1 MARAA
6 GNAGRQAARLGL
18 LIGLAACAVIESP
31 PGGPPDFEAPVVAAV
46 RPDSGAIV
54 PGFEGAARIE
64 FNEVISEQSGGGL
77 DKLVELSPRP
87 TELDVSWKRDAIELK
102 PKPEWI
108 DGVIYRIVLLPG
120 IADLRNNRMEEGIT
134 VVFTTGGEIPATT
147 LSGAVLNWEDNRVG
161 QGALIEAILLPDSL
175 AYVTRADSTGDYEM
189 AQVPRGEYLL
199 VATIDQNNNGERD
212 SREAFDS
219 VTIALDSAASEVLW
233 AFARDT
239 TGPTLRDLVQADSQ
253 TIRLEFTQKLA
264 QGAPQPSAVAVWELP
279 DTVPVPID
287 TVWSERAYESVR
299 AAEQAARD
307 SAAAA
312 AAAAS
317 DTLAPADTAESPPP
331 PPQPPAQAVAEE
343 DEPSGNAALL
353 LQRPALS
360 ATWYIRMPGPIPP
373 GRYLVGATA
382 VNLSG
387 VAAESQRLLIV
398 EAPPDST

>member
-6 GNAGRQAARLGL
+6 RDAGREAARLGL
-18 LIGLAACAVIESP
+18 LIAVTACAVIEDP
-31 PGGPPDFEAPVVAAV
+31 PGGPPDYAAPTVATVV
-46 RPDSGAIV
+46 PDSGAVV
-54 PGFEGAARIE
+54 PDLDKPLRIE
-64 FNEVISEQSGGGL
+64 FDEVISEQSGGGL
-77 DKLVELSPRP
+77 DKLVRFSPRVR
-87 TELDVSWKRDAIELK
+87 ELKVEWKRNAIEIR
-102 PKPEWI
+102 PK
-108 DGVIYRIVLLPG
+108 DGWRQNAVYRVVLLPG
-120 IADLRNNRMEEGIT
+120 VADLRNNRMEAGRT
-134 VVFTTGGEIPATT
+134 VVFTTGGEIPQTSLT
-147 LSGAVLNWEDNRVG
+147 GVVLDWEGGRVG
-161 QGALIEAILLPDSL
+161 RLALVEAILLPDSL
-175 AYVTRADSTGDYEM
+175 VYTAQADSTGEFTLTEI
-189 AQVPRGEYLL
+189 PRGQYLV
-199 VATIDQNNNGERD
+199 VATIDANSSRLRE

-279 DTVPVPID
+279 DTVPLPID

-343 DEPSGNAALL
+343 DEPTGNAALL

-382 VNLSG
+382 ENLSG

>member
-1 MARAA
+1 VAGATSSTRRKAA
-6 GNAGRQAARLGL
+6 GLGL
-18 LIGLAACAVIESP
+18 LTLGWVGCAKIEDP
-31 PGGPPDFEAPVVAAV
+31 PGGPPDFAPPVLLSVV
-46 RPDSGAIV
+46 PDSGTV
-54 PGFEGAARIE
+54 VDGFDDDLEFQ
-64 FNEVISEQSGGGL
+64 FNEVISERSGGGL
-77 DKLVELSPRP
+77 DELVELSPRP
-87 TELDVSWKRDAIELK
+87 EQLDVSWKRDAIELK

-108 DGVIYRIVLLPG
+108 DGVVYRIVLLPG

-134 VVFTTGGEIPATT
+134 VVFTTGGEIPPTT

-175 AYVTRADSTGDYEM
+175 AYVTRADSTGDFEM

-239 TGPTLRDLVQADSQ
+239 TGPSLRDLVQADSQ

-279 DTVPVPID
+279 DTVPIPID

-312 AAAAS
+312 AAAS
-317 DTLAPADTAESPPP
+317 DTLAPADTAEAPPP
-331 PPQPPAQAVAEE
+331 PPPAQAVAEE
-343 DEPSGNAALL
+343 GEPTGNAALL

-382 VNLSG
+382 ENLSG

>member
-1 MARAA
+1 
-6 GNAGRQAARLGL
+6 
-18 LIGLAACAVIESP
+18 V
-31 PGGPPDFEAPVVAAV
+31 V

-87 TELDVSWKRDAIELK
+87 EELDVSWKRNAIELK

-108 DGVIYRIVLLPG
+108 DGAVYRIVLLPG

-147 LSGAVLNWEDNRVG
+147 LSGAVLDWEDNRVG

-175 AYVTRADSTGDYEM
+175 AYVTRADSTGDFEM

-233 AFARDT
+233 TFVRDT

-253 TIRLEFTQKLA
+253 TIRLDFTQKLA
-264 QGAPQPSAVAVWELP
+264 RGAPQPAAVAVWELP

-312 AAAAS
+312 AAAT
-317 DTLAPADTAESPPP
+317 DTLAPADTAEAPPP
-331 PPQPPAQAVAEE
+331 PPPPAQATTEE
-343 DEPSGNAALL
+343 EEPTGNEALL
-353 LQRPALS
+353 LQRPKLS
-360 ATWYIRMPGPIPP
+360 ATWYIRLLGPIPP

-382 VNLSG
+382 ENLSG
-387 VAAESQRLLIV
+387 VVAESRRLLVV

>member
-1 MARAA
+1 M
-6 GNAGRQAARLGL
+6 
-18 LIGLAACAVIESP
+18 EDP

-77 DKLVELSPRP
+77 DNLIELSPRP
-87 TELDVSWKRDAIELK
+87 EELDVSWKRNAIEVK
-102 PKPEWI
+102 PKPEWVE
-108 DGVIYRIVLLPG
+108 GAIYRIVLRPG
-120 IADLRNNRMEEGIT
+120 IADLRNNRMEDGIT
-134 VVFTTGGEIPATT
+134 VVFTTGGEIPSTE
-147 LSGAVLNWEDNRVG
+147 LSGAVLNWEEGRVG

-175 AYVTRADSTGDYEM
+175 AYVTRADSAGDFEM
-189 AQVPRGEYLL
+189 AQVPRGDYLL
-199 VATIDQNNNGERD
+199 VATIDQNNNGRRD

-233 AFARDT
+233 AFVKDT
-239 TGPTLRDLVQADSQ
+239 TGPQLRDLAQADSQ
-253 TIRLEFTQKLA
+253 TIRLDFTQKLA
-264 QGAPQPSAVAVWELP
+264 LRAPSPSAVAVWVLP
-279 DTVPVPID
+279 DTLPVPFD
-287 TVWSERAYESVR
+287 TVWSERAYELVR

-312 AAAAS
+312 AASDSAA
-317 DTLAPADTAESPPP
+317 AADTAEAPPP
-331 PPQPPAQAVAEE
+331 PPPAQATREE
-343 DEPSGNAALL
+343 DEPTGNAAVL

-360 ATWYIRMPGPIPP
+360 TTWYIRMPGPIPP

-382 VNLSG
+382 ENLSG
-387 VAAESQRLLIV
+387 VAAESRRLLAV